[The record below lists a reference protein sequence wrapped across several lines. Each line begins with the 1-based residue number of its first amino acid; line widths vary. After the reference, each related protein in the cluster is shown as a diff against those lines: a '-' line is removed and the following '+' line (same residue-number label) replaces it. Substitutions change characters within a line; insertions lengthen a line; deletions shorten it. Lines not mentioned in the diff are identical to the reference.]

1 MGEITNRTDNPLDGD
16 LSQELRELVQGDRK
30 TISAT
35 SYTVVDDD
43 FGRRLSFTSAS
54 AVAVEV
60 PAGLQSN
67 FYCFWRQRGGGQ
79 ITFSAGAGASLLS
92 TDSQLKSNGQYST
105 GIIDWDDADTYIL
118 DGNLTA

>member
-1 MGEITNRTDNPLDGD
+1 MGELTSRTDHPLDGD

-35 SYTVVDDD
+35 SYTLIDDD
-43 FGRRLSFTSAS
+43 FGRRLSFTSGT
-54 AVAVEV
+54 AVTVTV
-60 PAGLQSN
+60 PPGLQSN

-79 ITFSAGAGASLLS
+79 LTFVAGSGVTLGSES
-92 TDSQLKSNGQYST
+92 SQLKSRGQYAT
-105 GIIDWDDADTYIL
+105 GIIDWDDTNVFII